1 MLLRGCLIGEWVFGD
16 TSVLNK
22 FSSTL
27 SLFIYIMKNQ
37 NKQIANPQ
45 LHLSK
50 NCSDLEKEILKLYW
64 ALQEDEFTNTPK
76 LIKKR
81 YSISQSELTQITATH
96 ANLSFYLFCKQCNSY
111 EKHEAKSQSAFKTI
125 LSQYRSRYNKPF
137 KCDSCKESERK
148 QRELARRKEGETL
161 INKLENAV
169 INKNWEQLSNFEKEV
184 LKNSLE
190 LSFDDLKKHYFNLLG
205 KVQYIKFIRALE
217 VIEHH
222 DLLALHRDSWRGW
235 IENHQYIKSLYN
247 AKDLIIIEKTTHT
260 PQEQSNTTT
269 NGLKLKLTINKERHH
284 PDSPLY
290 AGTIT
295 FKEQIIIEPNVEY
308 VFAQWERANNNLYFT
323 LIPTNEFEKLPVQKP
338 ISNLPIS
345 LQKGITDFLNNMGN
359 HLYS

>member
-1 MLLRGCLIGEWVFGD
+1 
-16 TSVLNK
+16 
-22 FSSTL
+22 
-27 SLFIYIMKNQ
+27 MKNH
-37 NKQIANPQ
+37 KIANIQ
-45 LHLSK
+45 LHISE
-50 NCSDLEKEILKLYW
+50 NCSDLEKKILKLYW

-125 LSQYRSRYNKPF
+125 LSQYNKPF

-148 QRELARRKEGETL
+148 QRELARRKERETL
-161 INKLENAV
+161 INKLEKAV
-169 INKNWEQLSNFEKEV
+169 TNKNWEQLSNFEKRV

-190 LSFDDLKKHYFNLLG
+190 LDFDDLKKHYFNLLG
-205 KVQYIKFIRALE
+205 KAQYIKFIRALKN
-217 VIEHH
+217 IEHH
-222 DLLALHRDSWRGW
+222 DLLILQRDSWRGW
-235 IENHQYIKSLYN
+235 IENRQYIQSLYD
-247 AKDLIIIEKTTHT
+247 AKDLIIIEKTT
-260 PQEQSNTTT
+260 EQSEQQLNTTT
-269 NGLKLKLTINKERHH
+269 NGLKLKLTINKERYH

-308 VFAQWERANNNLYFT
+308 VFAQWERANDNLYFT
-323 LIPTNEFEKLPVQKP
+323 LIPTTEFEKLPEQKP

-345 LQKGITDFLNNMGN
+345 LQKGITDFLNSLGSN
-359 HLYS
+359 LEF